1 MGFNG
6 IQQDLLRF
14 SEIYWDFVALI
25 TGFID
30 CFPWDLSDFVGF
42 EVAFNGC
49 QPWINKPR
57 LRLFNWEGTI

>member
-30 CFPWDLSDFVGF
+30 GFPCDLSDFVGF
-42 EVAFNGC
+42 DGEVAFNGVNVN
-49 QPWINKPR
+49 PWINKPP
-57 LRLFNWEGTI
+57 FTAG

>member
-30 CFPWDLSDFVGF
+30 GFPCDLSDFVGF
-42 EVAFNGC
+42 DGR
-49 QPWINKPR
+49 WHSMG
-57 LRLFNWEGTI
+57 LMSTLD